1 MTNYVN
7 NILNHPSEA
16 MDVVIQLM
24 DENIKHANSIYQL
37 CKRNHML
44 NSQEFLN
51 WQDEL
56 NEISVR
62 YELE

>member
-7 NILNHPSEA
+7 NILSHPSEA
-16 MDVVIQLM
+16 TEVVVQLM

-44 NSQEFLN
+44 DSQEFLN
-51 WQDEL
+51 WQDGL